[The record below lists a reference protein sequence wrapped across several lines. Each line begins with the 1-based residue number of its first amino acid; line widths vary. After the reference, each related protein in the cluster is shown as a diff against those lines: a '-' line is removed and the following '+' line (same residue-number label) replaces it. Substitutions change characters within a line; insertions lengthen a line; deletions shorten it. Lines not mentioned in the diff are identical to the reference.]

1 MINKQELKNKIR
13 KIKKRGV
20 TIVETVVALSIISI
34 VTASAITISG
44 FFRSFYEDNSSR
56 YFARIVADNGLSAF
70 QYAEDSEEFLEAL
83 GLANGIDISDVDV
96 ESLGDEVGYY
106 DASHYGFDCILYD
119 KENDTAE
126 LMADG
131 GNKLLTLEH
140 VSKSNIIS
148 WLEDSGYEQTE
159 TLTYTY
165 TRPTAYSYTLIF
177 TNEDTTDGTLTLVT
191 TGKKAT
197 VIIKDGVFG
206 EIVYVNGKFYSATS
220 KRQVKIERSGK
231 SSSILSGDYKW
242 EWKEQGSTQTMP
254 SNIENTY
261 ENKDKFIDEAFS
273 DFEDEI
279 NRDNT
284 YFAKS
289 KVTGPTSTGEKYNC
303 SSYLATIEANYD
315 TNTFSAYGV
324 TDIDER
330 KEVFQCKYDGKSDFE
345 DTLKGL
351 NENSKKL
358 QDCAGNT
365 YTYLIGESTISS
377 MDIDNKNKKIS
388 FSGNNYTLD
397 NAEYENLMKEVSSSI
412 STMKF
417 TYKTGTFSTSSYDV
431 TADYSK
437 KQITYTS
444 GSSSRKTTYYWT
456 PEVRTKDR
464 YGRETV
470 TPAGFKTT
478 QKTMTATEFQ
488 KAIED
493 FSKGEVNGVTGPNTT
508 TCNFGN
514 NGLKAR
520 TISTAPYTQN
530 EDGKYEISTVFSV
543 GTLLSVVT
551 DKKTYNNYDSFHSA
565 QVALNKDNSKY
576 ETEHKTFAFEAIR
589 KLNRVKV
596 TEDDKRI
603 AFLDAYGDTMYYIDY
618 ESDEEF
624 ANDKNQFANIKYDGK
639 NYYSECYLMEID
651 DIEREVITEKSGS
664 TNWFI
669 KYTDTDDVTHYYY
682 YQKKSSYSSKYEYG
696 WSTEQKSITNTNF
709 NSALNKLKETY
720 PDYAIG
726 YKPLTPCLLQLEA
739 VKEASDGGTFKAFI
753 NFYDTSIN
761 LNSDDE
767 EVGFKIF
774 SKRYTRS
781 ADYEEAKKGFDIK
794 RISINKYVCTVDGYT
809 VNITVWFDD
818 RKFESTILDEDGKEI
833 YKMNYAKG

>member
-1 MINKQELKNKIR
+1 MISKQELKNKIR

-44 FFRSFYEDNSSR
+44 FFRTFYEDNSSR

-70 QYAEDSEEFLEAL
+70 QYAEDSQEFLEAL

-96 ESLGDEVGYY
+96 ESMGDEVGYY
-106 DASHYGFDCILYD
+106 DASHYGFDCILYNKD
-119 KENDTAE
+119 DDTAD

-140 VSKSNIIS
+140 VKKSNMIP
-148 WLEDSGYEQTE
+148 WLEESGYEQTE

-165 TRPTAYSYTLIF
+165 SRPISRNTQVGTP
-177 TNEDTTDGTLTLVT
+177 DTTDGTLTVVT
-191 TGKKAT
+191 TGKTAT
-197 VIIKDGVFG
+197 VVIKDGVFG
-206 EIVYVNGKFYSATS
+206 EIVYVDGKFYSAADKKQVQIQMRRESYLIIFS
-220 KRQVKIERSGK
+220 K
-231 SSSILSGDYKW
+231 YYW
-242 EWKEQGSTQTMP
+242 EWKPVSDKATMP

-261 ENKDKFIDEAFS
+261 ENKEKFIDDTFEK
-273 DFEDEI
+273 FEDEI
-279 NRDNT
+279 NKDT
-284 YFAKS
+284 GLTPS
-289 KVTGPTSTGEKYNC
+289 KVKGPTSTGEKYNC
-303 SSYLATIEANYD
+303 SSYLATIEADYD
-315 TNTFSAYGV
+315 NKSFSAYN
-324 TDIDER
+324 TDDIDER
-330 KEVFQCKYDGKSDFE
+330 KEVFQCKYDEESDFE
-345 DTLKGL
+345 DTLNGL

-365 YTYLIGESTISS
+365 YTYLVGDSTISS

-388 FSGNNYTLD
+388 FNGKSYTLSD
-397 NAEYENLMKEVSSSI
+397 NAEYENLMKEVSANI
-412 STMKF
+412 STMEF

-431 TADYSK
+431 TADYSTR
-437 KQITYTS
+437 QITYTS
-444 GSSSRKTTYYWT
+444 GSSYRKTTYYWT

-478 QKTMTATEFQ
+478 KKTMTATEFQ
-488 KAIED
+488 TAIED
-493 FSKGEVNGVTGPNTT
+493 FSNGKASGVTGPNIT
-508 TCNFGN
+508 TCDFGYS
-514 NGLKAR
+514 GLKAR
-520 TISTAPYTQN
+520 TITTASYAQN

-543 GTLLSVVT
+543 GNLLSVVT
-551 DKKTYNNYDSFHSA
+551 DKKTYDNYDSFHSA

-596 TEDDKRI
+596 TEKDKRI
-603 AFLDAYGDTMYYIDY
+603 AFLDAYGDIMYYIDY

-624 ANDKNQFANIKYDGK
+624 ATDKQQFANTKYDGK

-651 DIEREVITEKSGS
+651 DVEREVITEKSGS
-664 TNWFI
+664 TNWYI
-669 KYTDTDDVTHYYY
+669 KYTDNDDVTYYYY
-682 YQKKSSYSSKYEYG
+682 YQKKSSWSSTYDYG
-696 WSTEQKSITNTNF
+696 WSTTEKSITNTNF
-709 NSALNKLKETY
+709 NSALEKLKETY
-720 PDYAIG
+720 PNYAIG
-726 YKPLTPCLLQLEA
+726 YKPINPCLLQLEA
-739 VKEASDGGTFKAFI
+739 VKEASDGGGFKAFI

-761 LNSDDE
+761 PNAEDDDDE
-767 EVGFKIF
+767 IGFKIF

-794 RISINKYVCTVDGYT
+794 RISINKYTCSVDGYT

-818 RKFESTILDEDGKEI
+818 RKFESTILDEEGKEI